1 MTPEDYAAMLL
12 KDLQI
17 SSLPVDPFKI
27 AKDLRIEVKEVNA
40 ESFDGFY
47 INVRGKNLIN
57 INQNI
62 SNRGRKHFTLAHEI
76 GHHSIPTHTGNSY
89 QCTPNPFKN
98 KAIVEVEADQFA
110 AEILLPTG
118 LLKPMLHTYKPD
130 FESIA
135 ELAEDCG
142 TSLTATAI
150 KFARNTEDCCAL
162 IATTQ
167 NRIQWFQKSAG
178 FPYWINQGAQVAPGT
193 LTAAYSLKGVAQEA
207 ESQKIHASYWFSG
220 RGIDNSTTLY
230 ESCVPM
236 PDYGVVLTLLW
247 FAESPFD
254 MEVAEKDDDYRY
266 EKSDWRWRDPEE

>member
-1 MTPEDYAAMLL
+1 LTPEEYATILL

-17 SSLPVDPFKI
+17 NTLPVDPFRI
-27 AKDLRIEVKEVNA
+27 AQALLIEVREVDA

-47 INVRGKNLIN
+47 MRVGEKVLIN

-62 SNRGRKHFTLAHEI
+62 SNSGRKHFTLAHEI
-76 GHHSIPTHTGNSY
+76 GHHSIPTHVGNSF
-89 QCTPNPFKN
+89 QCTPNPFKD
-98 KAIVEVEADQFA
+98 KAIVEIEADQFA
-110 AEILLPTG
+110 AELLLPTR
-118 LLKPMLHTYKPD
+118 LLKPMLHTYKPN

-150 KFARNTEDCCAL
+150 KFAKNTEDCCAL
-162 IATTQ
+162 IATSQ
-167 NRIQWFQKSAG
+167 NRIQWFQKAAG
-178 FPYWINQGAQVAPGT
+178 FPYWIDRGAQVSAGT
-193 LTAAYSLKGVAQEA
+193 LTAAYSLKGIAQEA
-207 ESQKIHASYWFSG
+207 GSEKIHASYWFSG

-247 FAESPFD
+247 FPEPPFD
-254 MEVAEKDDDYRY
+254 MEVMEKDDDYRY
-266 EKSDWRWRDPEE
+266 EESAWRWRDPDE